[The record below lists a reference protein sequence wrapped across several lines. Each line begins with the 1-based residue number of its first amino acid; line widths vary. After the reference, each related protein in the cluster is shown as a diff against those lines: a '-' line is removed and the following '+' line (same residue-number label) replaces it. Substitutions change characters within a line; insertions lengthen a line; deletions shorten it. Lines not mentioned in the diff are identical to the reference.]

1 MNIPSSITTL
11 LIGIL
16 LTLVSLWYGQN
27 HGLMPVQASEEAPL
41 IDGLFNFMMTIG
53 TGLFLIV
60 EGVLIYSLIK
70 FRRRPDDD
78 TDGPYIEGNIP
89 LEILW
94 TSIPAVLVL
103 GIAVYSFEVYSNI
116 GGLNPMDHSMAHGH
130 QTHQTAMA
138 MPGSAIAAT
147 LADAS
152 MADPTTNNQQVAE
165 AATQDPATAAVRD
178 ESIPQ
183 RKDALSLGVTAPRL
197 GSTPDK
203 QGKLPELVVNVTGLQ
218 FAWLFTYPDTGVVAG
233 ELHVPVGQ
241 EVLLNISA
249 NDVIH
254 AFWVPEYR
262 VKQDAIPGKQ
272 SELRF
277 TPSKVGE
284 YPIVCAELC
293 GAYHGAMKS
302 KVIAETPADFD
313 AWMESQKLA
322 SGDRFDRAVALNS
335 SEKSTDEFLSP
346 FVSSWGVNSSTV
358 QQLQSHQLHSAHV
371 HPSAS

>member
-16 LTLVSLWYGQN
+16 LTLISLWYGQN

-116 GGLNPMDHSMAHGH
+116 GGLNPMDHSVAHGH

-152 MADPTTNNQQVAE
+152 MTDPTTDNQPVKE
-165 AATQDPATAAVRD
+165 VGIQDPATAAVQD

-183 RKDALSLGVTAPRL
+183 
-197 GSTPDK
+197 
-203 QGKLPELVVNVTGLQ
+203 ELVVNVTGLQ

-233 ELHVPVGQ
+233 ELHVPIGR

-302 KVIAETPADFD
+302 KVIAESPADFD
-313 AWMESQKLA
+313 AWMESQKVA

-335 SEKSTDEFLSP
+335 SEKSPDEFLSP

-358 QQLQSHQLHSAHV
+358 HQLQSHQLHSAHV

>member
-1 MNIPSSITTL
+1 VNIPSSITTL

-16 LTLVSLWYGQN
+16 LTLISLWYGQN
-27 HGLMPVQASEEAPL
+27 HGLMPVEASEEAPL

-103 GIAVYSFEVYSNI
+103 GIAVYSFEVYNNI
-116 GGLNPMDHSMAHGH
+116 GGLNAMEHSVAHGH
-130 QTHQTAMA
+130 PTHQTAAA

-147 LADAS
+147 LADATPT
-152 MADPTTNNQQVAE
+152 DPTTRSQQVE
-165 AATQDPATAAVRD
+165 EVVTQDPATAAVRD
-178 ESIPQ
+178 ETIPQ
-183 RKDALSLGVTAPRL
+183 RKDASSLGVTAPRV
-197 GSTPDK
+197 GPTPDR
-203 QGKLPELVVNVTGLQ
+203 QGKPPEMVINVTALQ

-233 ELHVPVGQ
+233 ELHVPVGR
-241 EVLLNISA
+241 EVLLNMSA

-262 VKQDAIPGKQ
+262 LKQDVIPGKQ

-277 TPSKVGE
+277 TPSRVGE
-284 YPIVCAELC
+284 YPVVCAELC

-302 KVIAETPADFD
+302 KVIAETPADFET
-313 AWMESQKLA
+313 WMESQKVA

-335 SEKSTDEFLSP
+335 PEKSTDEFLSP
-346 FVSSWGVNSSTV
+346 FVSSWGINSSTF
-358 QQLQSHQLHSAHV
+358 HQLHSAHV

>member
-1 MNIPSSITTL
+1 
-11 LIGIL
+11 
-16 LTLVSLWYGQN
+16 
-27 HGLMPVQASEEAPL
+27 
-41 IDGLFNFMMTIG
+41 
-53 TGLFLIV
+53 
-60 EGVLIYSLIK
+60 
-70 FRRRPDDD
+70 
-78 TDGPYIEGNIP
+78 
-89 LEILW
+89 
-94 TSIPAVLVL
+94 
-103 GIAVYSFEVYSNI
+103 
-116 GGLNPMDHSMAHGH
+116 
-130 QTHQTAMA
+130 
-138 MPGSAIAAT
+138 
-147 LADAS
+147 

-165 AATQDPATAAVRD
+165 AATQDPATVTARD

-183 RKDALSLGVTAPRL
+183 RKDTPSLGVTAPRF

-233 ELHVPVGQ
+233 ELHVPVGR

-284 YPIVCAELC
+284 YPIICAELC

-302 KVIAETPADFD
+302 RVIAETPADFD